1 MMRPSAILVFL
12 ACLVMLPARA
22 HAQIDDTTWGITG
35 GVSPQWSIPGDWLAD
50 LFDASTLD
58 VKGPE
63 FRVGVIRGTTNGG
76 EWGVSLIHKRLSKES
91 VFEIEGTNDTLTV
104 VADDAEMIGVEV
116 HRFFPFARAGRVQI
130 GVNLGGGI
138 AQLRGFVSGV
148 QVGPTSTNFTLPFPE
163 AFVVAGSEI
172 DWLPLGRAEVGA
184 ATLIGERLKIRVSG
198 GFNMPGF
205 QVVSLSFSYL
215 LGQDRKSCVRH
226 PFCCLRWS
234 RQRLAPR
241 ARCPVLRRS

>member
-1 MMRPSAILVFL
+1 MRPSAILVFL
-12 ACLVMLPARA
+12 VCLVIVPSRV

-35 GVSPQWSIPGDWLAD
+35 GVSPQWSIPGDWLAE
-50 LFDASTLD
+50 LFDATSLD

-91 VFEIEGTNDTLTV
+91 EFEIEGTHNTLRV

-116 HRFFPFARAGRVQI
+116 HRFFPFARTGRVQI

-148 QVGPTSTNFTLPFPE
+148 QVGPTSTNFALPFQRP
-163 AFVVAGSEI
+163 SS
-172 DWLPLGRAEVGA
+172 WLAMKS
-184 ATLIGERLKIRVSG
+184 T
-198 GFNMPGF
+198 GFHSDVLN
-205 QVVSLSFSYL
+205 L
-215 LGQDRKSCVRH
+215 VRQ
-226 PFCCLRWS
+226 P
-234 RQRLAPR
+234 
-241 ARCPVLRRS
+241 